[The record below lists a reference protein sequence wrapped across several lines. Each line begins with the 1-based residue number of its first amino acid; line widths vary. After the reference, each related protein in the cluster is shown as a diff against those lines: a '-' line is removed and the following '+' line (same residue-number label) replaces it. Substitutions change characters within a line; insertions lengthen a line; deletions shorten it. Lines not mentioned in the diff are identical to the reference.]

1 MRKLTGVAMSVGLML
16 TSALA
21 QGEDVFSTRN
31 IGMDLARDIA
41 SEAVLAC
48 RKKGYQVAAVVVD
61 RSATLRAA
69 LRDDLAARFTLQIAE
84 EKANAVIMSGTDTG
98 TFARNRKAIVPQLNE
113 VDGIMIL
120 RGGVPIDAGGYRVGA
135 IGVSG
140 APGGDIDEDCAKAA
154 LEKYAE
160 RLEFAE

>member
-98 TFARNRKAIVPQLNE
+98 TFARNRKTIVPQLNE

-154 LEKYAE
+154 LEKYTE